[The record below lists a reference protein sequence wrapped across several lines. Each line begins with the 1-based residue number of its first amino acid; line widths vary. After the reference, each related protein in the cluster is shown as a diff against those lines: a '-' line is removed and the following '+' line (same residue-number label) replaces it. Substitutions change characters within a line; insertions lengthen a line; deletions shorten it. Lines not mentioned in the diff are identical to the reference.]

1 MWFKIGRLKFVCRG
15 LTVNKGLDE
24 ADGQIDPDH
33 HTASEYDGKLML
45 TVPCFT
51 ACHYFEGEGDYIL
64 GRGVKNNF
72 LFIQSDICCKRSIQ
86 EKRTCL
92 FWTLKG

>member
-1 MWFKIGRLKFVCRG
+1 MWFNIGRLKFVCRG

-51 ACHYFEGEGDYIL
+51 ACHYFEGEGDHIL
-64 GRGVKNNF
+64 GRGVKKQ
-72 LFIQSDICCKRSIQ
+72 LSIHSV
-86 EKRTCL
+86 
-92 FWTLKG
+92 